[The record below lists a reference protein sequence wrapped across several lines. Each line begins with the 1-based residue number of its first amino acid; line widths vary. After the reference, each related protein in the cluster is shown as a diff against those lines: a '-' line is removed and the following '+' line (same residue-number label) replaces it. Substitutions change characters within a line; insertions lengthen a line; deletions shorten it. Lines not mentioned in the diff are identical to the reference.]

1 MLQTA
6 SFPTLYHTTRLTPL
20 RQQLKSLVMQVLL
33 FAHQGET
40 FSNLMH
46 TEHRNEDNARR
57 YYVLMETSMDVLAY
71 HILARAGHL
80 EMFIFYHGYD
90 GWGRREEESDEEV
103 RAAIEKLRDMERD
116 LERIREDGGLDDDEV

>member
-6 SFPTLYHTTRLTPL
+6 SFPTRYHTTRLDPL
-20 RQQLKSLVMQVLL
+20 RQELKSLVMQILL

-46 TEHRNEDNARR
+46 AEHRDEDFARR
-57 YYVLMETSMDVLAY
+57 YYVLMETTMDVLMY
-71 HILARAGHL
+71 RVSGRAGHL

-103 RAAIEKLRDMERD
+103 RGKIEELREMERD
-116 LERIREDGGLDDDEV
+116 LERIREDGGLDDEV